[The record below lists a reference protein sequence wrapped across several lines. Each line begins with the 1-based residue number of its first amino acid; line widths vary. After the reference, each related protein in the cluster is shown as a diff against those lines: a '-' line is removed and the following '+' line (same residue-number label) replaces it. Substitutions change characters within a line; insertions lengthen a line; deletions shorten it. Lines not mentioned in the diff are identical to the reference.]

1 MNKFL
6 CTTLIIVAASS
17 LAHAEDFY
25 LGANIN
31 PGSKGHLKYDDGAT
45 SVERSANKRMLSA
58 GVFAGY
64 VLSPSW
70 ALEAGY
76 RGQTGDSVFDLKQGY
91 QIKTRTSMAYL
102 AVRTTWRLDDSWSL
116 YGKLGVGQGRF
127 KASLGN
133 NSQSAGDTVH
143 KTGMYLG
150 VGVAYMVGKD
160 VALQLELEHT
170 DKLKQ
175 QGLNA
180 TMDKLSLGVKVGF

>member
-1 MNKFL
+1 MKKFL
-6 CTTLIIVAASS
+6 CPTLIVVAASS

-31 PGSKGHLKYDDGAT
+31 QGSKGHLKYGDGVT
-45 SVERSANKRMLSA
+45 SVERSANQRMLSA
-58 GVFAGY
+58 GVFVGY

-70 ALEAGY
+70 ALEGGY
-76 RGQTGDSVFDLKQGY
+76 RDQSGNSVFDLKPGY
-91 QIKTRTSMAYL
+91 QIKTRTSMGYL
-102 AVRTTWRLDDSWSL
+102 AVRTTWRLDDNWSL

-133 NSQSAGDTVH
+133 TSQSAGDTVH
-143 KTGMYLG
+143 KTGVYLG
-150 VGVAYMVGKD
+150 VGIAYMVGKD

-170 DKLKQ
+170 DQLKQ
-175 QGLNA
+175 QGLKA